1 MSRILEMCRVTDFV
15 EARAEKAGG
24 AAGWGVGYGA
34 RRAGQRVEGFGCRA
48 CADSGEG
55 QGLVDLMYDHG

>member
-1 MSRILEMCRVTDFV
+1 MSRILEIWRVTDFG
-15 EARAEKAGG
+15 RSGAEKAGG
-24 AAGWGVGYGA
+24 TAGCGVGYGA